1 MATPGD
7 TLVKYENPV
16 LLSEA
21 RRRRGAQGRTKQ
33 QQATEDILNSILP
46 PREWEEDGQ
55 RWIQFVAS
63 TPATRMDV
71 INLQEKLDAKI
82 QQRQAREMGI
92 CPVREQLYAQTFDE
106 IIRQVTVSCA
116 ERGLLLLRIRDEIR
130 MTIAN
135 YRTLYES
142 SVAFG
147 MRKALQAEQQKAD
160 MQQDIKGL
168 EKDCDELRRQVA
180 DLTERCVQVE
190 RDEAQR
196 RESDA
201 KSHAQE
207 VAKLKK
213 MNDKLVSSLQTLLG
227 SK

>member
-1 MATPGD
+1 MPQPAE

-21 RRRRGAQGRTKQ
+21 RRLRGARGKQ
-33 QQATEDILNSILP
+33 QQATEDTLNTILP
-46 PREWEEDGQ
+46 PREWEEDDQ
-55 RWIQFVAS
+55 RWIQYVAS

-71 INLQEKLDAKI
+71 INLQEKLDARI

-92 CPVREQLYAQTFDE
+92 CPIREELYAQTFDE
-106 IIRQVTVSCA
+106 VIREVTVNCA
-116 ERGLLLLRIRDEIR
+116 ERGLLLLRTRDEMR
-130 MTIAN
+130 MTIN
-135 YRTLYES
+135 NFRTLYES

-160 MQQDIKGL
+160 MLQDIRQL
-168 EKDCDELRRQVA
+168 EKDCDDLRAQVEE
-180 DLTERCVQVE
+180 LTERCEQVE
-190 RDEAQR
+190 CEEVQR
-196 RESDA
+196 RENDA
-201 KSHAQE
+201 RSHSQE

-213 MNDKLVSSLQTLLG
+213 MNEKLVASLQSLLG

>member
-1 MATPGD
+1 MPLPHE

-21 RRRRGAQGRTKQ
+21 RRRRGAQVGKQ

-46 PREWEEDGQ
+46 PREWEESEQ
-55 RWIQFVAS
+55 RWIQYVAS

-71 INLQEKLDAKI
+71 INLQEKLDARI
-82 QQRQAREMGI
+82 QERQARETGI
-92 CPVREQLYAQTFDE
+92 CPVREELYAQTFDE
-106 IIRQVTVSCA
+106 VIREVTVNCA
-116 ERGLLLLRIRDEIR
+116 ERGLLLLRVRDEMR
-130 MTIAN
+130 MTISN

-147 MRKALQAEQQKAD
+147 MRKALQAEQQRAD
-160 MQQDIKGL
+160 MQQDIRQL
-168 EKDCDELRRQVA
+168 EKDCEDLRTQVRELT
-180 DLTERCVQVE
+180 DKCSEVE
-190 RDEAQR
+190 RDEVKR
-196 RESDA
+196 RETDA
-201 KSHAQE
+201 KAHSTE

-213 MNDKLVSSLQTLLG
+213 SNEKLVASLQTLLG